1 MFKNLPYTSFY
12 SLILLIIPFIGTLV
26 SNEVNWSLFDF
37 VVMGVLLFSTSVG
50 VHHIL
55 KRTKTL
61 VQRNFLIA
69 SIISSS
75 TFTPSLLIFRPMKLT
90 SLQRKRL
97 FSPFNFKLP
106 HVNLS
111 KINRNFFRCGS
122 IVSDQ
127 RSKSSMYRI
136 SDSNGTLANS
146 WDIALLN

>member
-1 MFKNLPYTSFY
+1 VFKNLPYTSFY

-69 SIISSS
+69 SI
-75 TFTPSLLIFRPMKLT
+75 LLVF
-90 SLQRKRL
+90 L
-97 FSPFNFKLP
+97 FIWVELAVGIVGSPFA
-106 HVNLS
+106 
-111 KINRNFFRCGS
+111 G
-122 IVSDQ
+122 D
-127 RSKSSMYRI
+127 
-136 SDSNGTLANS
+136 
-146 WDIALLN
+146 